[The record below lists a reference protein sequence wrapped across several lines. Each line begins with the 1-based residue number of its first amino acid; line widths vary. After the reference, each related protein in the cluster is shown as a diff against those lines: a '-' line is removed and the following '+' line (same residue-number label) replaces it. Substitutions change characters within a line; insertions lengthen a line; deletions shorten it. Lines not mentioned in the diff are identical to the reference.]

1 MRESSLTI
9 LSSDFSKTL
18 KFLTGLLLITFTTG
32 CGIQQAN
39 KQLNPQNKIV
49 GNPADNLRY
58 DYAGTFNQEDLQF
71 LKDTFRWTQDVLVIN
86 YNLSD
91 DNCAI
96 PYNKPTDPKT
106 RYDRARN
113 YWDSFYSDIDL
124 MGAKVV
130 HVEAS
135 ERYGKAFG
143 SYSNRYYWD
152 EKGFLLDHFFNNARE
167 CENVLVV
174 NKEGK
179 FYQENRSYSQ
189 QQVAFYIA
197 KLKDQIPNYELE

>member
-1 MRESSLTI
+1 MLAFASCISL
-9 LSSDFSKTL
+9 S
-18 KFLTGLLLITFTTG
+18 
-32 CGIQQAN
+32 CGVKPEVA
-39 KQLNPQNKIV
+39 PSNKIT

-58 DYAGTFNQEDLQF
+58 DYAGTLNQDDLTF
-71 LKDTFRWTQDVLVIN
+71 LQETFRWNQDLLVIN

-91 DNCAI
+91 DDCTI
-96 PYNKPTDPKT
+96 KLNKPTDPKT
-106 RYDRARN
+106 RYDRSRN
-113 YWDSFYSDIDL
+113 YWEPFYNDIDV

-189 QQVAFYIA
+189 EQVAYYIA
-197 KLKDQIPNYELE
+197 KLKSQLPEDPLAN

>member
-1 MRESSLTI
+1 MVSRNRKPY
-9 LSSDFSKTL
+9 FL
-18 KFLTGLLLITFTTG
+18 KALLLAFVSCASIS
-32 CGIQQAN
+32 CGV
-39 KQLNPQNKIV
+39 KQVVVPSNKIV

-91 DNCAI
+91 DNCTI

-135 ERYGKAFG
+135 ERYAKAFG
-143 SYSNRYYWD
+143 SYSNGYYWD

-197 KLKDQIPNYELE
+197 KLKSQLPEDLLQN